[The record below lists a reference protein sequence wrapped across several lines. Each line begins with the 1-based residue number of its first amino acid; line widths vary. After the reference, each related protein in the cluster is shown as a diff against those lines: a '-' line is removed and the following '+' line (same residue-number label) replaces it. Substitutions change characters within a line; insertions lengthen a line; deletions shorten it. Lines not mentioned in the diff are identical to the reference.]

1 MTTDKTVSVVRII
14 RYTGTE
20 EAVRACLSKS
30 LAPGIHQRVGYDI
43 AVSTHT
49 SDLPELDYLC
59 PSAVD
64 ATLAKAKPIEPSG
77 EVGTTE
83 PGPFTK
89 ALEEFLKESQQVQDP
104 SYVRPKGCCCPPPGH
119 KGIWGAGMCPVHQ
132 GLRRTL

>member
-1 MTTDKTVSVVRII
+1 MEDQDVKTVSVVRII

-30 LAPGIHQRVGYDI
+30 LAPGIHQRVGYGI

-64 ATLAKAKPIEPSG
+64 ETLANAKPIEPSG
-77 EVGTTE
+77 EVGTDA
-83 PGPFTK
+83 PGPFIDSLIEEK
-89 ALEEFLKESQQVQDP
+89 AIEIYNKWSDCAGFVAWVPDGNSLKQD
-104 SYVRPKGCCCPPPGH
+104 H
-119 KGIWGAGMCPVHQ
+119 A
-132 GLRRTL
+132 RRLAREAFARGE